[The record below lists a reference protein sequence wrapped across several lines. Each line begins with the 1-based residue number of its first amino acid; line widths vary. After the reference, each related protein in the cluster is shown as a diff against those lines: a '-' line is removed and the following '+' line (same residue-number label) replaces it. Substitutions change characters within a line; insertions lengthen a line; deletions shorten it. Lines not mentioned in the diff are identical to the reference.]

1 MELYL
6 DHERLDVYR
15 FARQLNREVAELVAL
30 IPRGHGESIDNLIR
44 AAKSVSRNIAEGA
57 GKWHIADKTK
67 FYRIARGSAT
77 ECAASL
83 DELVDYGITTE
94 ENTRRPKQTAMRIIA
109 MLIAMIRSIEP
120 RGRDMGT

>member
-6 DHERLDVYR
+6 DYERLEVYR
-15 FARQLNREVAELVAL
+15 LARQLNREVAELVAS
-30 IPRGHGESIDNLIR
+30 IPRGQAESIDNLVR

-77 ECAASL
+77 ECAATL
-83 DELVDYGITTE
+83 DELVDYGVATE
-94 ENTRRPKQTAMRIIA
+94 EKTRRPKLTATRIVA
-109 MLIAMIRSIEP
+109 MLIAMVRAIEP